1 MALQMAS
8 TEGSGPPDSPI
19 RRLSPRGGR
28 RLAAQGIAVVLF
40 VGGGLWGTLWWQERP
55 IRLASSQL
63 QAGQRDAAYETISQ
77 FLHDHPDHHRA
88 LAIKAR
94 ILVEEGRPQP
104 ALDIFDRV
112 GASEPQDMHAVAKAL
127 LHQERWSQA
136 LPLLEFVETT
146 GIDRADVLY
155 ELAACRMK
163 LGAVDQAL
171 EAADEFAKQPGFEAR
186 GELLKGT
193 IHQQRGNLRLAAAS
207 WDRVLKL
214 SPEIRDLQIPAE
226 EFFLEYGRVLLAM
239 GESALAET
247 NIQRSLKIRQTPD
260 GLVSLAQAQFQLGK
274 AQEARQAFE
283 SALSGDPY
291 SVAARNGLAGL
302 YLSEGQA
309 DKSVELLAPLETSG
323 VLTSEVAFLLQ
334 RSYARLKN
342 ESEAK
347 RWQEKAEQLRKEESL
362 KAAADQILRETPDSD
377 WATVIRAYKYA
388 NQGNWVEAESL
399 LRPLEQPVPSQ
410 PFIRDLIA
418 AVKMRGPLPSLTGL
432 PVRDH

>member
-1 MALQMAS
+1 M
-8 TEGSGPPDSPI
+8 
-19 RRLSPRGGR
+19 
-28 RLAAQGIAVVLF
+28 QGIAVALF
-40 VGGGLWGTLWWQERP
+40 VAGGLWGTLWWQERP
-55 IRLASSQL
+55 IRLADSQL
-63 QAGQRDAAYETISQ
+63 RAGQRDAAYETIGQ

-94 ILVEEGRPQP
+94 ILVEEGNSQA
-104 ALDIFDRV
+104 ALNIFDRV
-112 GASEPQDMHAVAKAL
+112 GASEPQDVHALAKAL

-136 LPLLEFVETT
+136 LPLLEFVEPT

-163 LGAVDQAL
+163 LGAVDRAL
-171 EAADEFAKQPGFEAR
+171 EAAEQFAKQPGFAAR

-214 SPEIRDLQIPAE
+214 SPEVSDLQIPPE

-260 GLVSLAQAQFQLGK
+260 ALVSLAQAQFQLGK
-274 AQEARQAFE
+274 TQQARQAFE

-291 SVAARNGLAGL
+291 SIAARNGLAGL

-309 DKSVELLAPLETSG
+309 DKAVELLAPLENSG

-342 ESEAK
+342 ELEAK
-347 RWQEKAEQLRKEESL
+347 RWQEKAELLRKEESL

-388 NQGNWVEAESL
+388 QQGNWSEAETL
-399 LRPLEQPVPSQ
+399 LRPMGQAAESQ
-410 PFIRDLIA
+410 QFIRELIA
-418 AVKMRGPLPSLTGL
+418 AVKSRGPLPSLTGL
-432 PVRDH
+432 PVRDN